1 MSSSTTTTPNQ
12 LRKRPIPGYSTSSI
26 GSNKSS
32 SSRGGCGEKTFKWE
46 RLQKSHS
53 EAGHQHQ
60 QQHRIHRDMH
70 GSRSKMPP
78 SQKITT
84 LDSIKLTERIV
95 NLCHSVDY
103 IANIMKA
110 KAQLDEVFKYYNNLE
125 FLD

>member
-32 SSRGGCGEKTFKWE
+32 SSRGGGGGGEKTFKWE
-46 RLQKSHS
+46 RLQKSQS
-53 EAGHQHQ
+53 EAGH
-60 QQHRIHRDMH
+60 QHRIHRDMH
-70 GSRSKMPP
+70 GVRNKMPP
-78 SQKITT
+78 SEKITT
-84 LDSIKLTERIV
+84 LDSIKLTERII

-110 KAQLDEVFKYYNNLE
+110 KAQLDEVFKY
-125 FLD
+125 